1 MSIDKIKEDIIAMS
15 KEFDEKDGC
24 VTCELSI
31 HKDSIDDFV
40 KFVTENTDIKLG
52 NWVLYE
58 CETCVGYHG
67 EGYIHASIESTGFFK
82 WFNQSQLIKIV

>member
-24 VTCELSI
+24 VSCELSI
-31 HKDSIDDFV
+31 HKDSIDEFV

-52 NWVLYE
+52 NWILHD
-58 CETCVGYHG
+58 CPTCVGNHG
-67 EGYIHASIESTGFFK
+67 EGYMHASIESSDSIK
-82 WFNQSQLIKIV
+82 WIASDKSIIIV